1 MQYNNFKNYTTKIKQ
16 CIDTVHKI
24 QYNICTE
31 LRKEI
36 GIMAQTTINVRM
48 DEDLKKQF
56 EIFCNETGLNMST
69 AINMFIKTVVR
80 EHQIPFKITADPF
93 YSEENMAH
101 LKKAIK
107 DLEEGKGVEHDL
119 IEVED

>member
-1 MQYNNFKNYTTKIKQ
+1 
-16 CIDTVHKI
+16 
-24 QYNICTE
+24 
-31 LRKEI
+31 
-36 GIMAQTTINVRM
+36 MAQTTINVRM

-69 AINMFIKTVVR
+69 AINICIKTVVR